1 MEQKDWEGEVKQSM
15 NSFLAKESKAGD
27 DTEDVNIECGSSYST
42 RGQLAWTLVESASPN
57 ANNALG
63 SVDSSPHDYGQF
75 RQISLQ
81 PL

>member
-63 SVDSSPHDYGQF
+63 SVDSYPHDYGRF

-81 PL
+81 TL